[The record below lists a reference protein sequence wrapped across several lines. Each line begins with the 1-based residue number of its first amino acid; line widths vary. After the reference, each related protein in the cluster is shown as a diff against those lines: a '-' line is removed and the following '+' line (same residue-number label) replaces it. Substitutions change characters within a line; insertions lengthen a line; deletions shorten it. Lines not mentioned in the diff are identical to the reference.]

1 MHDIRR
7 MYRGHYVDR
16 RTTAIDASG
25 LQERS
30 PHIREPP
37 AGPLLHIVN
46 RSTRRGSAAA
56 GPPVWRMS
64 SHEAEEAATNR
75 PQIRRPLQTRPV
87 QHSAKSVASCL
98 TRPPRWPT
106 DPPKTEWTPTP
117 PHRRREH
124 GSASWRAGVWQAG
137 ENAVGAG
144 H

>member
-56 GPPVWRMS
+56 GPTVWRLS
-64 SHEAEEAATNR
+64 SHAAADAATNR
-75 PQIRRPLQTRPV
+75 HHIRPPLKTPPVPHSAQRFASYITRP
-87 QHSAKSVASCL
+87 
-98 TRPPRWPT
+98 TRWLHADRHNLFKGNT
-106 DPPKTEWTPTP
+106 L
-117 PHRRREH
+117 H
-124 GSASWRAGVWQAG
+124 
-137 ENAVGAG
+137 
-144 H
+144 